1 MRMSSPHTAP
11 YYFVPA
17 PSRWPLAAGL
27 SMLVTMAGASGWVNG
42 TGWGPGVCIAGIVAM
57 LVVLYNWFGD
67 AIGESESGQYNER
80 IDLSYRWSMSWFIF
94 SEVMFFGA
102 FF

>member
-1 MRMSSPHTAP
+1 MSSPHTAP

-42 TGWGPGVCIAGIVAM
+42 TAWGPGVCVAGILAM
-57 LVVLYNWFGD
+57 FAFQRGSL
-67 AIGESESGQYNER
+67 
-80 IDLSYRWSMSWFIF
+80 
-94 SEVMFFGA
+94 FFGI
-102 FF
+102 FFAYFAVINYQVLQSLHHAAKYGNLDAYARAMAGGH